1 MTLLRLLASA
11 LLLSAAYPVAQAQE
25 FRLLNRIPTPQAAA
39 GIPPGASLV
48 TPPRPIP
55 AALIEAAVHDIAAAW
70 NTPALDSRL
79 AENFYGKSR
88 LTSTLAADVPRDAKL
103 RVIAI
108 QGSQTV
114 AQYTMAGAGGQP
126 TRYSRISVTV
136 RTQLEY
142 NDPVKGLQRLDGTND
157 LILRLEEPAS

>member
-1 MTLLRLLASA
+1 MLPLWPLTSV
-11 LLLSAAYPVAQAQE
+11 LLLSAAWPAAQAQE

-48 TPPRPIP
+48 SPPRPIP
-55 AALIEAAVHDIAAAW
+55 AAVVEAAVRDIAAAW
-70 NTPALDSRL
+70 NTPALESRL

-88 LTSTLAADVPRDAKL
+88 LTSTLAADVPRDAAL

-114 AQYTMAGAGGQP
+114 AQYTMAGAGGRAI
-126 TRYSRISVTV
+126 RYSRISVTV
-136 RTQLEY
+136 RTQLEF
-142 NDPVKGLQRLDGTND
+142 NDPQKGLQRLDGTND
-157 LILRLEEPAS
+157 LILRLEEPAP